1 MADNFRQ
8 VGCLNVY
15 GRKRGRQTTHAFLPL
30 LSLFKTFVKFVVRR
44 TMFANQAEKIASY
57 VGLTLKLKR
66 GLSQTMLRCLFLRGC
81 CGILFM

>member
-1 MADNFRQ
+1 
-8 VGCLNVY
+8 
-15 GRKRGRQTTHAFLPL
+15 
-30 LSLFKTFVKFVVRR
+30 
-44 TMFANQAEKIASY
+44 MFANQAEKIASY